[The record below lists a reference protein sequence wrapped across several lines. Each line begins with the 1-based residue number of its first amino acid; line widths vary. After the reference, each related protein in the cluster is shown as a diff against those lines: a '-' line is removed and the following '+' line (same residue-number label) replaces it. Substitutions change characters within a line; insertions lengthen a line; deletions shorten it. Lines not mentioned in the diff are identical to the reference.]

1 MQNKLDK
8 DISLSLKCIMIT
20 CWCITKNLFAGH
32 IILLWYEWKEEQKH
46 QSSPNFT
53 RKKSNTIYSLR
64 FVINAD
70 QLSATFCSL
79 FFFFSPQFFLS
90 KRQDNDEWDEAQKDI
105 ISQWIVLCQRYDILI
120 EFYSGLACRLIFVA
134 NCIWI
139 GRLSKII
146 IHISKWPARSCKLFY
161 IIDTFY

>member
-1 MQNKLDK
+1 M
-8 DISLSLKCIMIT
+8 
-20 CWCITKNLFAGH
+20 
-32 IILLWYEWKEEQKH
+32 LWYEWKEEQKH
-46 QSSPNFT
+46 QSSTNFT

-79 FFFFSPQFFLS
+79 FFFFSPLFFLS

-105 ISQWIVLCQRYDILI
+105 ISQWIVLCQRYEILI
-120 EFYSGLACRLIFVA
+120 EVYSGLACRLIFVA

-139 GRLSKII
+139 WNPIRFTSCHQTRLSKII
-146 IHISKWPARSCKLFY
+146 IHISKWPARSCKLSY

>member
-1 MQNKLDK
+1 
-8 DISLSLKCIMIT
+8 MIT

-79 FFFFSPQFFLS
+79 FFFFSPLFFLS

-105 ISQWIVLCQRYDILI
+105 ISQWIVLCQRYEILI
-120 EFYSGLACRLIFVA
+120 EVYSGLACRLIFVA
-134 NCIWI
+134 NCNWI
-139 GRLSKII
+139 GNPIRFKAHVEKHIYNSKNNNLHLAIRLDCLK
-146 IHISKWPARSCKLFY
+146 
-161 IIDTFY
+161 